1 MGKDKSEEIEKIT
14 KAVNCYI
21 DGAINQDYKHI
32 FKGWHPDA
40 KMMALN
46 EDKTLKIY
54 DRNIWKEWY
63 ENREKDPDVKRT
75 SEILN
80 IDHYGIAANAKV
92 KTVVDSPKGKVI
104 FIDYLN
110 LLKIEDKWQITN
122 KIFNTERFPKE

>member
-1 MGKDKSEEIEKIT
+1 MGKDDSKEVEKIT
-14 KAVNCYI
+14 EAVNFYI
-21 DGAINQDYKHI
+21 DGAINQDFEHI

-54 DRNIWKEWY
+54 DRSIWKEWY
-63 ENREKDPDVKRT
+63 ENKEKDPNVKRT

-92 KTVVDSPKGKVI
+92 KTVVDSPKGKVV
-104 FIDYLN
+104 FMDYLN
-110 LLKIEDKWQITN
+110 LLKIKDKWQITN